1 MNKIKKIGII
11 LTVVVLTFLL
21 TGCGSK
27 SVKTTKDFT
36 ALANSY
42 NLSTQNVKESQYASD
57 DSIKEGYVAYNN
69 NWQVEFYVLDSVK
82 TASSNFDTNVEIFKE
97 SKGSTSSYVE
107 LEGKNYNS
115 YNLISNGQYMYICRV
130 DNTFIYANVSEE
142 YKDDVK
148 SFIKEFGY

>member
-21 TGCGSK
+21 TGCGTK
-27 SVKTTKDFT
+27 NVKTTKDFT

-42 NLSTQNVKESQYASD
+42 DLSTQNVKESQYSSD
-57 DSIKEGYVAYNN
+57 NSIKEGYVAYNN
-69 NWQVEFYVLDSVK
+69 NWQIEFYVLDTVK
-82 TASSNFDTNVEIFKE
+82 TASSNYDTNVEIFNE
-97 SKGSTSSYVE
+97 SKGNSSSYVE
-107 LEGKNYNS
+107 FEGKNYKS
-115 YNLISNGQYMYICRV
+115 YSLSSNGQFMYICRV

-148 SFIKEFGY
+148 AFIKEFGY